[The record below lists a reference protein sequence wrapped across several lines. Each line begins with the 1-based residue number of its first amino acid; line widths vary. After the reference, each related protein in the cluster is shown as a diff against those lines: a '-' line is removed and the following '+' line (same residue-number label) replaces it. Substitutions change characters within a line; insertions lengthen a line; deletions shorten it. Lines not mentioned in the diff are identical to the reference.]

1 MDGRMDGRDGMGT
14 YATRNRGARSATVA
28 MENCIV
34 AADDDRDGA
43 GEIGLTS
50 RRFVEMV
57 AWTFVSVEGEE
68 DDDDEDDDGRR
79 TMGNEVQSEQIAHL
93 IPPKLPST
101 AQGLKIWPSSP
112 AGPSISSFLPQL
124 HLCRP
129 PSSRSHLL
137 AQHMSSTPLYQ
148 TTIIEPST
156 PVGQDRRTPSPLHTS
171 QHVAMPK
178 ANQIGD
184 HNTRRP
190 RPANGYLDAAEETV
204 KRVRGAHVAIG
215 FVGCTQKG
223 LERRDGKSGSG
234 LAEETWTGLRKCSP
248 WGDG

>member
-1 MDGRMDGRDGMGT
+1 MMRMMDD
-14 YATRNRGARSATVA
+14 
-28 MENCIV
+28 
-34 AADDDRDGA
+34 
-43 GEIGLTS
+43 
-50 RRFVEMV
+50 
-57 AWTFVSVEGEE
+57 
-68 DDDDEDDDGRR
+68 
-79 TMGNEVQSEQIAHL
+79 EVQSEQIAHL

-101 AQGLKIWPSSP
+101 AQELKIWPSSP

-156 PVGQDRRTPSPLHTS
+156 PVGQDRRIPSPHSHL